1 MSMNSPNEFPRSGSQ
16 ADVER
21 QLQQLREDIAALA
34 KAVAAAGTTK
44 AEDLKSKAR
53 RASNEAMDASAQML
67 DAARAQA
74 VSIERDLERQIRT
87 KPLQSVAIAAGV
99 GFLFALLSRR

>member
-1 MSMNSPNEFPRSGSQ
+1 MSMNSPNEFPRTGSQ
-16 ADVER
+16 ADIEL

-34 KAVAAAGTTK
+34 RTVAAAGSNK
-44 AEDLKSKAR
+44 AEDLKTKAR
-53 RASNEAMDASAQML
+53 RASNDAMDASAQMM
-67 DAARAQA
+67 DAAKAQA
-74 VSIERDLERQIRT
+74 MSMERDLERQIRT